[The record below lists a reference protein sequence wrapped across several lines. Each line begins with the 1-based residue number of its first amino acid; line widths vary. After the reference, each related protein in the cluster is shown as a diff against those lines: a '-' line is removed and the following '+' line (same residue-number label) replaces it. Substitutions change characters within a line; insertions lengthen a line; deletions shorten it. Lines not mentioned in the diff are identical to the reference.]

1 MDGFGEV
8 IVSILVGVVTAVV
21 ATAFTFHFKDYLE
34 ERAKF
39 KKFKEMLEKIAGK
52 NATVIIPNIGQV
64 KIVDISKQGL
74 TVKSELC
81 TTFIPMEK
89 VLQTDVALP
98 AENYDKLLKETMRK
112 SVEQSLDVVI
122 PPLMDKIKEVF
133 VQEFLKD
140 DTEMSAILAFKVRGE
155 LKEEGCQ
162 VKELPEEKKLTL
174 REIGKKIERM
184 EKEKKSGQKS
194 QPKTKRPNE

>member
-1 MDGFGEV
+1 
-8 IVSILVGVVTAVV
+8 
-21 ATAFTFHFKDYLE
+21 
-34 ERAKF
+34 
-39 KKFKEMLEKIAGK
+39 
-52 NATVIIPNIGQV
+52 
-64 KIVDISKQGL
+64 
-74 TVKSELC
+74 
-81 TTFIPMEK
+81 MEK

-155 LKEEGCQ
+155 LKEEGYQ